1 MIRATTFVALALLLT
16 GCMRF
21 QNRGPKKEP
30 PPPYGS
36 VPPKPLGIADAKSTP
51 PPAPDTG
58 ALIPS
63 KPDASAPPPVVTPK
77 PADPAAKNL
86 ADLKALLATASA
98 EWNKVTAYE
107 LQLTRRE
114 INPKGVQ
121 NKEVLVF
128 QFRREPMAV
137 YTRNISGNGKGRET
151 VYNPAVHEDKLYVK
165 LGEGDNKLMP
175 AGFVAPGVSPDDSR
189 VKEKARYSIREAGFG
204 RWIAALNRAVSGVEA
219 GRNPA
224 DAITYDGEV
233 KREEYSYPLV
243 GVTHR
248 LRPAD
253 EALFPA
259 GGTRLYFFDMKP
271 GSPSYGLPVIIT
283 ATDPAG
289 KEVEYYLAEK
299 VVNPANL
306 TDANF
311 NPSRLK

>member
-1 MIRATTFVALALLLT
+1 MIRATTFVALSIALA
-16 GCMRF
+16 GCVRF
-21 QNRGPKKEP
+21 PNRLPKKDP

-36 VPPKPLGIADAKSTP
+36 VPPKPLGIADSKPAT

-58 ALIPS
+58 VLIPP
-63 KPDASAPPPVVTPK
+63 KPDASAPPPIVTPK

-86 ADLKALLATASA
+86 ADLKALLATANA
-98 EWNKVTAYE
+98 EWNKVTTYE

-114 INPKGVQ
+114 INPKGAQ
-121 NKEVLVF
+121 NKEVLIF

-151 VYNPAVHEDKLYVK
+151 VYNPSAHEDKLYVK

-175 AGFVAPGVSPDDSR
+175 AGFVAPPVSPDDSR

-204 RWIAALNRAVSGVEA
+204 RWIASLNRAVSGVEA

-224 DAITYDGEV
+224 DSIAYTGEV
-233 KREEYSYPLV
+233 KRDEYPYPLV
-243 GVTHR
+243 GVTQT
-248 LRPAD
+248 LRAGDDP
-253 EALFPA
+253 LFPA
-259 GGTRLYFFDMKP
+259 GGTRLYFFDLKP
-271 GSPSYGLPVIIT
+271 GSPSYGLPVLMT
-283 ATDPAG
+283 ATDAAG

-306 TDANF
+306 PDATF